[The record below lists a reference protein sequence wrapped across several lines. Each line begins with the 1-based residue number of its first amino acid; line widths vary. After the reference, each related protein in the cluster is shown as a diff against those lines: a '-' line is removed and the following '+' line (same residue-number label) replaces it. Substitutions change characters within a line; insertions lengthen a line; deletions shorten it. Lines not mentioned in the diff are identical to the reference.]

1 MEKRY
6 KRKAAA
12 LMGLTVLSCGTLFV
26 SLTAA
31 WFTTLRQAQN
41 NTEGFK
47 IGDTVL
53 IEEIKFYQH
62 KSTTN
67 GLIDFYPAEST
78 YEIGDGRY
86 KSDLGF
92 YNLLESNYQTLM
104 EITLTKDAVDGE
116 YELDFN
122 ATTFATQSHLT
133 ANSTGSPNYP
143 LTNDPSRN
151 NSLSS
156 IIDFYVF
163 FQKDVQVSNQKI
175 SLSKAENENNRDI
188 NNKEI
193 CNFIDK
199 NDDIVESKS
208 INLVSFNAK
217 DIAVDGVSKI
227 YVMLDYNEE
236 NCAKMYGN
244 NIGNTAIE
252 KGHFLRKGTDLPIL
266 KFDADFE
273 FDLIMK

>member
-1 MEKRY
+1 MN
-6 KRKAAA
+6 
-12 LMGLTVLSCGTLFV
+12 GGTLNF
-26 SLTAA
+26 SECGYDRDYNTCNNERYGK
-31 WFTTLRQAQN
+31 TLPHIQEHIVFKFHLRFLDEFDDESHSEASDKKYSKKCATMHPVQFPDIGRQHSQAEQEI
-41 NTEGFK
+41 TRR
-47 IGDTVL
+47 L
-53 IEEIKFYQH
+53 IQ
-62 KSTTN
+62 
-67 GLIDFYPAEST
+67 L
-78 YEIGDGRY
+78 RRM
-86 KSDLGF
+86 LGF
-92 YNLLESNYQTLM
+92 SLSVE
-104 EITLTKDAVDGE
+104 GE

-156 IIDFYVF
+156 IVDFYVF

-188 NNKEI
+188 NDKEI

-217 DIAVDGVSKI
+217 DIAVDGVSEI